1 MSHSYIESHP
11 KLLLSRGAVKGFA
24 YWFRN
29 LRDFH
34 YRMFWIN
41 SFAFYP
47 GFFFFFWRSHSFSPL
62 LTMQQI
68 SNGKE
73 TSLHYLN
80 LIFQGLPS
88 LDIMGGH
95 PFQSDRYAAKI
106 LKSGKSRAVV
116 ETLRKHNYRTMAP
129 PNLHIVEVHLDGRR
143 KQFSENIFCALIS
156 VLFVSLVHVGPIR
169 MLYYT
174 NMK

>member
-1 MSHSYIESHP
+1 
-11 KLLLSRGAVKGFA
+11 
-24 YWFRN
+24 
-29 LRDFH
+29 
-34 YRMFWIN
+34 
-41 SFAFYP
+41 
-47 GFFFFFWRSHSFSPL
+47 
-62 LTMQQI
+62 MQQI

-88 LDIMGGH
+88 LDIMGVH
-95 PFQSDRYAAKI
+95 PFQSDHYAAKI

-116 ETLRKHNYRTMAP
+116 ETLRKHNYCTMAP

-174 NMK
+174 NTK